1 LDNFP
6 ASTADQHI

>member
-6 ASTADQHI
+6 ASTADLHI